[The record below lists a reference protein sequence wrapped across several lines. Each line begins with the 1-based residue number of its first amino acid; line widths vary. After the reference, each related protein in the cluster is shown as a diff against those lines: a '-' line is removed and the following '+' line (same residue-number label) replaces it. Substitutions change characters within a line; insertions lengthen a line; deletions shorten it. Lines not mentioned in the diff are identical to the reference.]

1 MLKNDGLKPAESRAE
16 IDGERPG
23 LGRLGRLTLSA
34 NCLSKL
40 FKIDS
45 RLELFGVGRGVA
57 LAHSLARSLDCLW
70 RAVLGDDWD

>member
-1 MLKNDGLKPAESRAE
+1 MQELAGVFCFVLKNDGLKPAESVAE

-45 RLELFGVGRGVA
+45 RLELFGVVWEGV
-57 LAHSLARSLDCLW
+57 LHSLARSLDCL
-70 RAVLGDDWD
+70 